1 MPTMKTIY
9 AESTKPGHAALSV
22 IRISGPNAP
31 AAALAI
37 TSRPLPSPRSA
48 VLRLFHHP
56 ETKKAIDRGI
66 LVYLKAPNSFTAEDT
81 VELHLHG
88 SPAVTAAM
96 LDALGS
102 IEDIVPAQ
110 QGDFTRQ
117 AFENGRLDLAEVEAL
132 ADLIAAETELQRRQ
146 AWSVLEGALRGLSQD
161 WNDRLLS
168 CLARV
173 EAVIEF
179 PEEDTLAA
187 TEAIHAPREQLRA
200 LLAQVD
206 AHLRDARCGER
217 LREGIEI
224 ALVGAPNVGKSSLF
238 NALLGR
244 ERVLVSPVPGTT
256 RDIIEARLDMGG
268 YPVTLVDMAGLRE
281 SGDALESEGIARART
296 RGVNADVRLIVL
308 TSELSSDERR
318 ESLSM
323 RRDGDVV
330 VLNKCDVLASDGEDS
345 SLLRLSAR
353 TGEGMDGLLDA
364 LVGAAGGLQGRE
376 HGVITRARHR
386 DVVGRFRAGLAE
398 ALGEMEHAEPDME
411 LAAEG
416 LRLAAR
422 SLAYLCDPVDVEDVL
437 GAVFSEFCIGK

>member
-1 MPTMKTIY
+1 MKTIY

-22 IRISGPNAP
+22 IRISGPNAA

-37 TSRPLPSPRSA
+37 TSRPLPSPREA
-48 VLRLFHHP
+48 VLRRFRHP
-56 ETKKAIDRGI
+56 ETKKTVDRGI
-66 LVYLKAPNSFTAEDT
+66 LIYLKAPNSFTAEDT
-81 VELHLHG
+81 IEFHLHG
-88 SPAVTAAM
+88 SPAVVAAM

-117 AFENGRLDLAEVEAL
+117 AFENGRLDIAEIEAL

-146 AWSVLEGALRGLSQD
+146 AWGGLEGDLRNLSQD
-161 WNDRLLS
+161 WNGRLLS
-168 CLARV
+168 CLAHV

-179 PEEDTLAA
+179 PEEDTLAS
-187 TEAIHAPREQLRA
+187 TETIHAPREQLRV

-206 AHLRDARCGER
+206 SHLRDARCGER

-256 RDIIEARLDMGG
+256 RDIIEARLDLGG

-296 RGVNADVRLIVL
+296 RGVDADVRLIVL
-308 TSELSSDERR
+308 TSELSPDERR

-323 RRDGDVV
+323 RREGDVI
-330 VLNKCDVLASDGEDS
+330 VLNKCDVLGADGEDS

-353 TGEGMDGLLDA
+353 TGEGMEGLLNA

-386 DVVGRFRAGLAE
+386 DVVGRFRTGLAG
-398 ALGEMEHAEPDME
+398 ALKEMEKAEPDME

-416 LRLAAR
+416 LRLAVR